1 MKTLLAALAAAMTPF
16 ALLSPTMASADEA
29 VIVKAVNDY
38 DHVRTTLHGA
48 AGPVAVLIPGMST
61 PGAVW
66 DDTVA
71 ELSGEMRL
79 LVVEVRG
86 MEGGRAPANEKP
98 GMIAGI
104 VADLSADLQARHL
117 PPARIVG
124 HSFGG
129 LIALEF
135 GLEHP
140 GQAASLL
147 VIDALPFFGT
157 VFDENATVASIE
169 PQAARMRDMLIAQAE
184 TIRAAGVAGT
194 DNPAGGAGMSLI
206 PEQKLRIAN
215 WSLKAEPAVVAQ
227 ALYEDMQTD
236 LRSRIAELSP
246 PLTVLYQAEAAPEL
260 ARTRYEI
267 DYAAQ
272 PTARL
277 VPVAGTSHFIMLDKP
292 ERVRDEIVRGIAS

>member
-1 MKTLLAALAAAMTPF
+1 MKTLLVALAAAMTPF
-16 ALLSPTMASADEA
+16 ALLSPTVASAEEA
-29 VIVKAVNDY
+29 PIVKAVNNY
-38 DHVRTTLHGA
+38 DHVRTTLYGA

-71 ELSGEMRL
+71 ELSQEMRL

-86 MEGGRAPANEKP
+86 MEGARAPANEKP

-104 VADLSADLQARHL
+104 IADLSADLRARQL

-129 LIALEF
+129 LIALQF

-140 GQAASLL
+140 GQAESLL

-206 PEQKLRIAN
+206 PEQQLRIAN

-260 ARTRYEI
+260 ARARYET

-292 ERVRDEIVRGIAS
+292 ELVRDEIVRGMAS